1 MDISAFILAGG
12 RGTRFHPYTELFPKP
27 MIPVGEEEK
36 PVLEYI
42 VEWLSSYGVRDIVL
56 LVGHRW
62 RYIYNYFGDGS
73 RFGVKIKYSLDE
85 EDGYNNTG
93 GAILKA
99 IRRGLTA
106 ERFLI
111 WYGDILATVN
121 VKDLLEYHA
130 SKNSDVTLV
139 VTSTYKLPVGVA
151 EIGEDMSIHRLVEK
165 PEINIYATVGIG
177 VAERK
182 IFESDIE
189 ASLGKNFDFMGDFI
203 PFLIKTGR
211 KVYAYIYKGEWWDVG
226 SLERYKKIDMKK
238 ISKMFNEKKAGLG
251 PEGSVTRVA

>member
-1 MDISAFILAGG
+1 MSVSALILAGG

-42 VEWLSSYGVRDIVL
+42 VDWLVSHGIRDIVL

-73 RFGVKIKYSLDE
+73 RFGAKIKYSLDE
-85 EDGYNNTG
+85 EEGYINTG

-99 IRRGLTA
+99 VRKGLVA
-106 ERFLI
+106 ERFII
-111 WYGDILATVN
+111 WYGDILATVDL
-121 VKDLLEYHA
+121 KDLLEYHA
-130 SKNSDVTLV
+130 SKNSDITLV
-139 VTSTYKLPVGVA
+139 VTSRYKLPVGVA
-151 EIGEDMSIHRLVEK
+151 ELGNDMSIRNLVEK

-177 VAERK
+177 VAERGV
-182 IFESDIE
+182 FEGDVESV
-189 ASLGKNFDFMGDFI
+189 LGKGFDFMGDFV
-203 PFLIKTGR
+203 PFLIKAGR
-211 KVYAYIYKGEWWDVG
+211 RIHAYIYKDEWWDVG

-238 ISKMFNEKKAGLG
+238 ISKIFNEKKACSG
-251 PEGSVTRVA
+251 PEGPVARIA